1 MELVSEYLGGLRD
14 ISRAE
19 VSGLLEG
26 YGGKIK
32 GETERLLFFSTDNP
46 AKVISRVAFSKR
58 IGRIIREDEAITV
71 SEEKRYSIRENR
83 IPGRDSLIS
92 TFAKKVNGKVDLN
105 RPDVKFYIYNFDE
118 PIFTQ
123 LIYERKMESLIDSRY
138 KTKPMNHPSSISPL
152 LARGMIN
159 ISGIKDGE
167 KFVDPFAGTGT
178 FLIEG
183 FRMGINGYGIDR
195 SWKMV
200 EGGNLNL
207 RHFNFPEVITNG
219 DFSELE
225 NVGGFSAVIT
235 DPPYGRGAKIF
246 SESRDYLY
254 TRLFSLLSRVRG
266 SKVFCIPS
274 VELLK
279 LARDY
284 LPINLAGEI
293 RVHSSLTRYVVYS
306 K

>member
-1 MELVSEYLGGLRD
+1 MELVSEYLGGFRD

-19 VSGLLEG
+19 ISGLLEG
-26 YGGKIK
+26 YGGKIE
-32 GETERLLFFSTDNP
+32 GETEKLLFFSTDNP
-46 AKVISRVAFSKR
+46 YKIVSRVAFSKR
-58 IGRIIREDEAITV
+58 VGRIIGQDEPITIN
-71 SEEKRYSIRENR
+71 EKQHYSIRENR

-92 TFAKKVNGKVDLN
+92 TMAKRINGKVDLD
-105 RPDVKFYIYNFDE
+105 RPDVRFYIYNFSE
-118 PIFTQ
+118 PIFTE
-123 LIYERKMESLIDSRY
+123 LIYERKMGTLIDVRY
-138 KTKPMNHPSSISPL
+138 RTKPMNHPSSISPV

-159 ISGIKDGE
+159 ISGIKEGE

-183 FRMGINGYGIDR
+183 FRMGIDGYGIDR
-195 SWKMV
+195 SWKML

-207 RHFNFPEVITNG
+207 RHFNFPEVIMNG

-225 NVGGFSAVIT
+225 NIGGFSAVIT
-235 DPPYGRGAKIF
+235 DPPYGRGAKVF
-246 SESRDYLY
+246 SESREYLY

-279 LARDY
+279 LAREY
-284 LPINLAGEI
+284 LPIKLAGEI
-293 RVHSSLTRYVVYS
+293 RVHSSLTRYVVHS